1 MASADGQPGLW
12 AQDGPGGPAAQAPCP
27 TRWVG
32 SSVTCH
38 SADAWPRFEGP
49 AAPLGPGS
57 LAGQLG
63 PPPRRPHRP
72 CAHEIVSD
80 TRPDL
85 QPPSPGHRVLWGPPS
100 AESRRRPPT
109 RPRTGWGGGVGS
121 LSPRPRPRATALVP
135 VRSGQRG
142 IGTRTCFNP
151 VQQGPE
157 GHSTPRSDKPGSHL
171 QRWLRGEGLTPDLP
185 TTLLSWVPA

>member
-57 LAGQLG
+57 RAGQLG

-109 RPRTGWGGGVGS
+109 RPRTGWGGGGQPQPQAPAKGNSIGS
-121 LSPRPRPRATALVP
+121 GP
-135 VRSGQRG
+135 VWAARHRHKDVLQPGPAG
-142 IGTRTCFNP
+142 AGGTQHPQVRHAWQP
-151 VQQGPE
+151 SAEVAE
-157 GHSTPRSDKPGSHL
+157 G
-171 QRWLRGEGLTPDLP
+171 
-185 TTLLSWVPA
+185 